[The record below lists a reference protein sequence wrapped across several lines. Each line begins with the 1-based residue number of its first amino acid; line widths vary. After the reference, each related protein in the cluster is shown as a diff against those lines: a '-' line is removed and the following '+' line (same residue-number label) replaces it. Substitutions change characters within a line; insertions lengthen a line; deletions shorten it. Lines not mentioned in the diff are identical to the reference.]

1 MKIDLS
7 KEATM
12 AMSGL
17 LSKLKEINPYTEK
30 RYSQFISKLVVY
42 TSDKLKRDD
51 LVQLSDALLT
61 EKSKRKFKLK
71 QLEKLLDQVDETVLK
86 KLETKAKNL
95 HQNLPFSEGKSPI
108 SNDKLSEV

>member
-7 KEATM
+7 KDAVVATNEM
-12 AMSGL
+12 
-17 LSKLKEINPYTEK
+17 LSKLKEINPYLGK
-30 RYSQFISKLVVY
+30 RYSQFVSKLVVY
-42 TSDKLKRDD
+42 ASDKFKRDD
-51 LVQLSDALLT
+51 LVQLSDSLLT

-95 HQNLPFSEGKSPI
+95 HQNSQFPEGKSSI
-108 SNDKLSEV
+108 SSEKYKEV